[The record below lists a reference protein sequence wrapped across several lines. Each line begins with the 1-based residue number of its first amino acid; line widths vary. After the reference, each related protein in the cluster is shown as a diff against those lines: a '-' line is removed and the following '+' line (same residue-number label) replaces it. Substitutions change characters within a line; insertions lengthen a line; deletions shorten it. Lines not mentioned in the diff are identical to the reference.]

1 MASPPTATKSI
12 PDYIQGMD
20 ARLIDFYFG
29 WEKHNRLLIAAI
41 EPLNSEKLD
50 LSAAPGL
57 WSVRR
62 LANHIVAVRSWWFN
76 ANMGEGQEELA
87 RFADFD
93 DVEDADTHDA
103 KVIVEG
109 LRSTW
114 SSMAGCLKK
123 WTADDLGEQFQRPEP
138 NREGERPW
146 RTRQYI
152 VWHVA
157 EHDVHHGGEISLTLG
172 MHGLPGLD
180 L

>member
-1 MASPPTATKSI
+1 
-12 PDYIQGMD
+12 
-20 ARLIDFYFG
+20 
-29 WEKHNRLLIAAI
+29 
-41 EPLNSEKLD
+41 
-50 LSAAPGL
+50 
-57 WSVRR
+57 
-62 LANHIVAVRSWWFN
+62 
-76 ANMGEGQEELA
+76 MGEGQEELA

-152 VWHVA
+152 VWGPGPNAMGAPVSQPGGSA
-157 EHDVHHGGEISLTLG
+157 EYVVVSTSIGWIDESSTAGPISTS
-172 MHGLPGLD
+172 
-180 L
+180 